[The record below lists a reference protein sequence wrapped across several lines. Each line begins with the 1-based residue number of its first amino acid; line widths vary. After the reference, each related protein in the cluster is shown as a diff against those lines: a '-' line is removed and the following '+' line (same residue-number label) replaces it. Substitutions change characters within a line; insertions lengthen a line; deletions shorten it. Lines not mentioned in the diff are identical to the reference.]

1 MTRMMVTKSPM
12 KSEILNHA
20 VTVAMSSPSKKQMGA
35 ILLKKKKIVAASC
48 NYDKK
53 SHPVQH
59 WWAQKTAELYGKDFS
74 EKVFIHAEIGAMVK
88 CKTDADTIIV
98 CRVGGHGRD
107 ELRNA
112 RPCKICSAYLMYSNI
127 KHVHYSTDNGFVY
140 EYWG

>member
-1 MTRMMVTKSPM
+1 MMATKSPM
-12 KSEILNHA
+12 KREILNQSM
-20 VTVAMSSPSKKQMGA
+20 VVAMSSPSKKKMGA
-35 ILLKKKKIVAASC
+35 ILLKKKKVVAASC

-53 SHPVQH
+53 SHPVQY

-88 CKTDADTIIV
+88 SKSDADTIVV
-98 CRVGGHGRD
+98 CRVGGHSGD

-112 RPCKICSAYLMYSNI
+112 RPCKICASYLMYSNI